1 MNPYK
6 ELYHYALNYFSTKD
20 DEEKA
25 YWVEKAIILI
35 YEIEDEEFVDECIF
49 NTDDDEIYMENIRQ
63 YAYIKINMKKIW

>member
-25 YWVEKAIILI
+25 YWVEKAIDIL
-35 YEIEDEEFVDECIF
+35 YDIEDDEFIQDCLLDPDEEIF
-49 NTDDDEIYMENIRQ
+49 MENIRQ